1 MATIKRTRNQT
12 WAVRYEKP
20 TGGTKR
26 RQGTATF
33 KKYADAQAFK
43 TQNDA
48 AILTGTYIDP
58 RAARL
63 GFGTWAERWLDTR
76 TNLKPKTAAGYE
88 SLLRV
93 HILPRFAD
101 TPLNAIDPLDVEAFI
116 AELTD
121 TGLSPSRIRQAHQLL
136 SMMLKAAVRS
146 RRIGFNPAEG
156 VSLPR
161 ANTRQMKFID
171 SDEVARLAKAIPDR
185 YHAWVY
191 VATYGGLRWAELVG
205 LKRKRVN
212 LLRRRLHIV
221 ETLSDA
227 RGELHWTDTKNHQT
241 RDVALPGFVVD
252 DLADHLDRYTAPEPD
267 ALVFTTDSGT
277 PLRSSNFRR
286 NVWRRA
292 VSETDLDGLT
302 PHHLRHTC
310 ATLLISEGAHPRQV
324 MEQLGHSSIAVTM
337 NTYGKVFPDDMD
349 SLADRLEQRHQAQNG
364 TR

>member
-1 MATIKRTRNQT
+1 MATIKKTRNQT

-20 TGGTKR
+20 TGGKKR

-101 TPLNAIDPLDVEAFI
+101 TPLNAIDPLDVETFV

-121 TGLSPSRIRQAHQLL
+121 TGLSPSRTRQAHQLL
-136 SMMLKAAVRS
+136 SMIFKAAVRS
-146 RRIGFNPAEG
+146 RRIAFNPAEG
-156 VSLPR
+156 ISLPR
-161 ANTRQMKFID
+161 ANTRQMKFLD
-171 SDEVARLAKAIPDR
+171 SDEGARLAEAIPDR
-185 YHAWVY
+185 YAAWAY
-191 VATYGGLRWAELVG
+191 VASYGGLRWGELAG

-212 LLRRRLHIV
+212 LLRRRLHIE
-221 ETLSDA
+221 ETLSDV
-227 RGELHWTDTKNHQT
+227 RGELFWTTPKNHQS
-241 RDVALPGFVVD
+241 RDVALPGFVC
-252 DLADHLDRYTAPEPD
+252 DLLASHLERYAEADPD

-277 PLRSSNFRR
+277 PLRAPNFRR
-286 NVWRRA
+286 NVWLPA
-292 VSETDLDGLT
+292 TSEAGLDGLT

-310 ATLLISEGAHPRQV
+310 AAMLISEGAHPRQV

-349 SLADRLEQRHQAQNG
+349 SLADRLEQRHRAQNG